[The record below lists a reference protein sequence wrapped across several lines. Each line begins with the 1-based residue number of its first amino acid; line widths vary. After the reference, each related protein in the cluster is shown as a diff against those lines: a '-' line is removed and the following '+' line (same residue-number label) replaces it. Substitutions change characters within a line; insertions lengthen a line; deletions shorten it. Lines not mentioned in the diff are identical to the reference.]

1 MELKKLRKEKKL
13 TQEDVSKVLNIARS
27 TYNGYEQNISEPNI
41 DTLCKLADYYDVSL
55 DYLVGRERNNDI
67 GYLTPKQISAVKLLK
82 LLNEENLIQEIGRL
96 SLLVEMQ

>member
-1 MELKKLRKEKKL
+1 MELKNLRLKTKTRPEELAKIMCISLQAYYKYEKG
-13 TQEDVSKVLNIARS
+13 TN
-27 TYNGYEQNISEPNI
+27 EPNI
-41 DTLCKLADYYDVSL
+41 ENLCKLADFYNVSL
-55 DYLVGRERNNDI
+55 DYLVSREKNNDI